1 MKAGE
6 QRRWR
11 ETPAAV
17 GRDGGRETAGACV
30 ARALSGFPGGGFEFL
45 LGPFC
50 VPPKLTFCF
59 QYFFF
64 YIYLP
69 PVSSCYMF
77 FFCLLLLF
85 IVCFLRTDVLFT
97 VCLFVFIDLVIVNF
111 RCYLVHIY

>member
-1 MKAGE
+1 V
-6 QRRWR
+6 
-11 ETPAAV
+11 AAAEG

-59 QYFFF
+59 QCFSPIF
-64 YIYLP
+64 IYLQFRL
-69 PVSSCYMF
+69 VIW

-85 IVCFLRTDVLFT
+85 MGCFVGLDALFIVSLFVCFL
-97 VCLFVFIDLVIVNF
+97 VIQS
-111 RCYLVHIY
+111 